1 MLHFTLHTFRAIW
14 GDLEK
19 ERAKQ
24 FENIMKIIKEEDRLA
39 KIKKD
44 KEKKEKDRKKE
55 ELKKKREEYKLGPT
69 K

>member
-24 FENIMKIIKEEDRLA
+24 FENIVKIIKEEDRLA

-44 KEKKEKDRKKE
+44 KEKKDKERQKE
-55 ELKKKREEYKLGPT
+55 ELIKKREEYKLGQT